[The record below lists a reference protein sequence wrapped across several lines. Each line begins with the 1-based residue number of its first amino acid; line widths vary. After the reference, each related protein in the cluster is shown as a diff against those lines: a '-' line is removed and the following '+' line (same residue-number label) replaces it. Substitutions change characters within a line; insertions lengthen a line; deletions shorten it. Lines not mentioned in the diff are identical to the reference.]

1 MSKKEFE
8 TEFYRF
14 VKGAKDTRMMGGM
27 MQALEKRMRV
37 VRDERMERKDQEHDM
52 AIKKLKPGTIVLAR
66 FGELAN
72 QEVEV
77 VRHGSKRTTIRT
89 EGGEE
94 WYYPRRSLVYQPNK
108 SDRLTAKTNQQLAPM
123 LSDVVAKVG
132 LAMKEV
138 SQ

>member
-1 MSKKEFE
+1 MKKEDFE
-8 TEFYRF
+8 IEFYRF
-14 VKGAKDTRMMGGM
+14 VKGAKDTRMMGEM

-52 AIKKLKPGTIVLAR
+52 GIKKLKPGTKVLVR

-77 VRHGSKRTTIRT
+77 VRHGPVRTLIRK
-89 EGGEE
+89 EDEEE
-94 WYYPRRSLVYQPNK
+94 WWYPRRSLVYQPNK